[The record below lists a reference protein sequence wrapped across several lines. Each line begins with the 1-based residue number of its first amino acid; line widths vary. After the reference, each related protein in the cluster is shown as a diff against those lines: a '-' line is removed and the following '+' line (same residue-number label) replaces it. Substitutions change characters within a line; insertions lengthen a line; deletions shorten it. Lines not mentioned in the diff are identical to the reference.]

1 MALVNLLGY
10 SSTNFIDRQISILV
24 NDAPKTR
31 RTQEER
37 KAESERQ
44 IIRAAIKI
52 FARQGYL
59 RTTLNEIGEEA
70 GYTGGLVSHRFGS
83 KAGLLK
89 AIINNIGT
97 RFANDQIGESLDTET
112 AEEALNN
119 YISIYMQEVSVREG
133 YLRALYVIM
142 GEALGGAED
151 IQEDVAA
158 FNRVVRERMAGI
170 VTRGIESG
178 EFNKEV
184 DPGAAAVLIT
194 GMLRGVVMQYLFDNQ
209 AFYVTKIIPL
219 LQQTASSGLRH

>member
-1 MALVNLLGY
+1 M
-10 SSTNFIDRQISILV
+10 
-24 NDAPKTR
+24 NDAPRKR

-52 FARQGYL
+52 FAKQGYL

-89 AIINNIGT
+89 ATINNIAT
-97 RFANDQIGESLDTET
+97 RFSRDQIGDSLQTET

-119 YISIYMQEVSVREG
+119 YIAIYMEEVSVREG
-133 YLRALYVIM
+133 YLRALYAIM

-151 IQEDVAA
+151 IQEDVAK
-158 FNRVVRERMAGI
+158 FNRGVHNRMAGI
-170 VTRGIESG
+170 IERGIENG
-178 EFNKEV
+178 EFRKEI
-184 DPGAAAVLIT
+184 DPTAAAVLIT
-194 GMLRGVVMQYLFDNQ
+194 GILRGVVMQYLFDNKV
-209 AFYVTKIIPL
+209 FNVKKIIPL
-219 LQQTASSGLRH
+219 IQQTATSGLK